1 MKKSFWLLS
10 ICLILA
16 VAFSPLVTDAGRK
29 KVKITDIKAGS
40 GAEYVEG
47 KGGLEV
53 GAKYYIDR
61 DYVVL
66 EMPEEMEGIQWI
78 MTGNGDK
85 QSKGKDFLT
94 FKVDVPSIIWVAHD
108 SRGEEDKGGTPPDW
122 LVEDYEMQKDGKDP
136 LALTVTDGNMATFN
150 LWKIKE
156 SVKGKVAVPGNAE
169 KPAAGHGSNYLVL
182 VEFDDKAPVDSKGKL
197 SSVWGDIKG
206 RINQ

>member
-1 MKKSFWLLS
+1 MKKSFLLLS
-10 ICLILA
+10 VCLILA
-16 VAFSPLVTDAGRK
+16 VALSPLVVDAGRK
-29 KVKITDIKAGS
+29 KVKITNIKAAS
-40 GAEYVEG
+40 GPEYVEG

-53 GAKYYIDR
+53 GTKYYIDR
-61 DYVVL
+61 DYVIT

-85 QSKGKDFLT
+85 KSMGKDFLT
-94 FKVDVPSIIWVAHD
+94 FKVDIPSIIWIAHD

-136 LALTVTDGNMATFN
+136 LTLTVTDGNMATFN

-156 SVKGKVAVPGNAE
+156 SVKGKVAVPGNGE
-169 KPAAGHGSNYLVL
+169 KPAAGHGSNYVVL

-206 RINQ
+206 LINQ

>member
-1 MKKSFWLLS
+1 
-10 ICLILA
+10 
-16 VAFSPLVTDAGRK
+16 LVTDAGRK

-40 GAEYVEG
+40 KLEYVEG
-47 KGGLEV
+47 EGGLEV
-53 GAKYYIDR
+53 GTKYYFDR

-78 MTGNGDK
+78 MTANNDK
-85 QSKGKDFLT
+85 NSMGKDFLT

>member
-1 MKKSFWLLS
+1 MKKSFLLLS
-10 ICLILA
+10 VYLILA
-16 VAFSPLVTDAGRK
+16 VTLSPSVVDAGRK
-29 KVKITDIKAGS
+29 KVKITNIKVAS
-40 GAEYVEG
+40 DLPYVEG

-53 GAKYYIDR
+53 GTKYYIDR
-61 DYVVL
+61 DYVIT

-85 QSKGKDFLT
+85 KSMGKDFLT
-94 FKVDVPSIIWVAHD
+94 FKVDVPSIIWIAHD
-108 SRGEEDKGGTPPDW
+108 SRGEEGKGGTPPDW

-136 LALTVTDGNMATFN
+136 LTLTVTDGNMATFN

-156 SVKGKVAVPGNAE
+156 SVKGKVAVPGNGE
-169 KPAAGHGSNYLVL
+169 KPAAGHGSNYVVL

-206 RINQ
+206 LMNQ

>member
-40 GAEYVEG
+40 KLEYVEG
-47 KGGLEV
+47 EGGLEV
-53 GAKYYIDR
+53 GTKYYFDR

-108 SRGEEDKGGTPPDW
+108 SRGELLLIGW
-122 LVEDYEMQKDGKDP
+122 
-136 LALTVTDGNMATFN
+136 
-150 LWKIKE
+150 
-156 SVKGKVAVPGNAE
+156 
-169 KPAAGHGSNYLVL
+169 
-182 VEFDDKAPVDSKGKL
+182 SKTMKCR
-197 SSVWGDIKG
+197 KTA
-206 RINQ
+206 RIR